1 MTNKKNLGIYIH
13 IPFCIKKCDYC
24 DFYSIEKG
32 TDYINSYVN
41 SLINE
46 IDSYRNFIKNK
57 YVISSIYFGG
67 GTPSLLSYEDINR
80 ILAKIYEFDVLNDIE
95 ITLECNPETL
105 SKTYLE
111 EIYTTKVNRLS
122 IGMQSLSD
130 EMLKNIGRIHTKEK
144 FIQEYNNARAVG
156 FENISIDLMFGFYN
170 QTLDDLRDTLKNV
183 VLLNP
188 THISSYSLILEEN
201 TKMYEDVKNGRI
213 DQIDEDLERQMYLEV
228 TTFLQENG
236 YIRYEISNYAKEGY
250 SSKHNTSYWENVEY
264 LGIGSSASSYFMGA
278 RYKNEND
285 LHKYI
290 NANGIITKVDY
301 EKIDRDKQIEE
312 FFFLGLRTKK
322 GVSYSDFYNRFEKS
336 IDDYFKNEVESLIKD
351 GFLIKENDVL
361 LLTDKG
367 FDFSNYI
374 SSKFIL

>member
-32 TDYINSYVN
+32 TDYICSYVN
-41 SLINE
+41 SVINE

-67 GTPSLLSYEDINR
+67 GTPSLLSYAEINR
-80 ILAKIYEFDVLNDIE
+80 MLSKIYEFDVLNDIE

-122 IGMQSLSD
+122 IGMQSLSN
-130 EMLKNIGRIHTKEK
+130 EMLKSIGRIHTKEK
-144 FIQEYNNARAVG
+144 FIEEYKNARDVG
-156 FENISIDLMFGFYN
+156 FENISVDVMFGFYN
-170 QTLDDLRDTLKNV
+170 QTLHDLKDTLEELVSLK
-183 VLLNP
+183 P

-201 TKMYEDVKNGRI
+201 TKMYLDLSSGFIE
-213 DQIDEDLERQMYLEV
+213 QIDEDLERQMYLEV
-228 TTFLQENG
+228 TKFLQEKG

-250 SSKHNTSYWENVEY
+250 YSKHNTSYWENVEY

-285 LHKYI
+285 LNKYI
-290 NANGIITKVDY
+290 ASNGIITKVDY
-301 EKIDRDKQIEE
+301 EKIDRNKQIEE

-322 GVSYSDFYNRFEKS
+322 GVSYKDFYNRFDKS
-336 IDDYFKNEVESLIKD
+336 IDDYFKDEVALLIKD
-351 GFLIKENDVL
+351 GFLIKEDDRL

-374 SSKFIL
+374 SSKFIF